1 MTYYKALLN
10 AVPTEWVSIPV
21 VLHCMVE
28 QVAYYDCSIEDMEAL
43 EVARNNQRLAKGFDN
58 SIQRL
63 GVGLSCMRR
72 SSDLLN
78 EIIEEIKLKQ
88 AEEDMQ
94 TAGEMLKNF
103 FKIAGDAAELRLD
116 EEKLAKEAEEAAA
129 KLAEEKAAAL
139 AAGERQPSIIS
150 IEPDKRKSSGKLS
163 GLKLLQQ
170 SAGDSKS
177 SKVERKSSKEER
189 KSSKEE
195 WKPSRKPSAVGKAG
209 EKKLSRTG
217 SQRRASTKLWDPAAN
232 EISELLEDYAHRQD
246 EEEHSLVVHEFS
258 RVGRVERILKQKSL
272 DALEF
277 LDSVDVV
284 TVEKHMLSLLGC
296 PGNWFYIISQLH
308 LLASIYFMLS
318 SLVTD
323 AFYVYNSLQFLDVE
337 SVLFE

>member
-21 VLHCMVE
+21 LLHCMVE

-94 TAGEMLKNF
+94 TAGEILSNF
-103 FKIAGDAAELRLD
+103 LKIAGDEAEREL
-116 EEKLAKEAEEAAA
+116 EEAEKLAKEAEEAAA
-129 KLAEEKAAAL
+129 KLAEEKAAAI
-139 AAGERQPSIIS
+139 AAGERELSIIS
-150 IEPDKRKSSGKLS
+150 IEPDKRKSSRKAS
-163 GLKLLQQ
+163 GLKLLQE
-170 SAGDSKS
+170 SGKKS

-189 KSSKEE
+189 RSSKEE
-195 WKPSRKPSAVGKAG
+195 RKSSAGGRKSSAAGKAG
-209 EKKLSRTG
+209 EKKVSRTDQRG

-232 EISELLEDYAHRQD
+232 EISELLEDYSHRQ
-246 EEEHSLVVHEFS
+246 EEEHSLVVYEFS
-258 RVGRVERILKQKSL
+258 RVGRVERTLKRKSL
-272 DALEF
+272 EALEF
-277 LDSVDVV
+277 LNSVDVV
-284 TVEKHMLSLLGC
+284 TVEKHMLSLLGY
-296 PGNWFYIISQLH
+296 PGNWFYIH
-308 LLASIYFMLS
+308 LS
-318 SLVTD
+318 SIPENTT
-323 AFYVYNSLQFLDVE
+323 AFY
-337 SVLFE
+337 